1 MRGSLSPT
9 DYLESRQ
16 FDLIALSVLRFF
28 EDCYLSNLLQSDDGD
43 CVKRK
48 KIPL

>member
-1 MRGSLSPT
+1 MRVSLSLP
-9 DYLESRQ
+9 DYLENGQ
-16 FDLIALSVLRFF
+16 FDLIALLVLRFF

-43 CVKRK
+43 CMKRK

>member
-1 MRGSLSPT
+1 MRISLSPT
-9 DYLESRQ
+9 DYLESGQ
-16 FDLIALSVLRFF
+16 FELIALLVLRFF
-28 EDCYLSNLLQSDDGD
+28 EDCYLSNLLQSDDRD

>member
-1 MRGSLSPT
+1 MRVSLSPT
-9 DYLESRQ
+9 DDLESGQ
-16 FDLIALSVLRFF
+16 FDLIALLVLLFF